1 MRSPKTLRL
10 ANVRGQLLL
19 RACQNSAPPALPPQH
34 TGGTSQRE
42 EKRFLFLQERKVPEA
57 EITGVRNWLVF
68 QGVKKPSLQ
77 FLLRVLRDSPQLS
90 FTSLLNTAD
99 FSSGLLNSFTTPEVF
114 QPAFRRCF
122 YTGRLGVSADL
133 RGSPSREQAAPAGCV
148 PEKGLGQEG
157 GCQSATSLFFG
168 CVCLKITLL
177 KLCYT
182 YALQALAQT

>member
-1 MRSPKTLRL
+1 M
-10 ANVRGQLLL
+10 
-19 RACQNSAPPALPPQH
+19 
-34 TGGTSQRE
+34 
-42 EKRFLFLQERKVPEA
+42 FLQERKVPEA

-68 QGVKKPSLQ
+68 QGVRKPSLQ

-133 RGSPSREQAAPAGCV
+133 QTCGVLPPESRQHQQVVFLRRGWGRRVAVSQQPAFF
-148 PEKGLGQEG
+148 LGV
-157 GCQSATSLFFG
+157 F
-168 CVCLKITLL
+168 V
-177 KLCYT
+177 
-182 YALQALAQT
+182 